1 MKYEHKNSGQIEEG
15 DVIIERWMVAEMK
28 KGTSGVDITQEKCGA
43 PESTRRVYYP
53 YREDALVE
61 VTNDQGTRP

>member
-43 PESTRRVYYP
+43 PEITRRVYYP